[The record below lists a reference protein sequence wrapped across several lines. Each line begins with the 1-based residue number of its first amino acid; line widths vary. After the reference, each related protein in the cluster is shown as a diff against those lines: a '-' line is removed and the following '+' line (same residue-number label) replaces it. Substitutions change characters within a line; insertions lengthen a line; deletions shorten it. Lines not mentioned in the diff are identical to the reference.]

1 MNPDVWILLRLNSL
15 ARHSQ
20 MLDKL
25 MALFAGHTLLK
36 GGVIFAFFWAA
47 WFDNKGNQRERQ
59 AILLS
64 GFLGATI
71 SLAVARAI
79 AILAPYRER
88 PIAALAHFQI
98 PYSTSSEDIIHWSS
112 FPSDHAALYVGVS
125 VAILLAAKRLGIIAL
140 VYTLVFI
147 CLPRMYVGL
156 HYPSD
161 ILVGALI
168 GAGAV
173 LLTAN
178 ASSIKVVQPILRY
191 QSQNPSLFYMV
202 SFFTTA
208 QLVDMFT
215 VFRKLVIIVLHSTRG

>member
-1 MNPDVWILLRLNSL
+1 
-15 ARHSQ
+15 

-25 MALFAGHTLLK
+25 MALFAGQTLLK

-47 WFDNKGNQRERQ
+47 WFDDKENQRERQ

-88 PIAALAHFQI
+88 PIAALAQFQI
-98 PYSTSSEDIIHWSS
+98 PYSMSSEDIIHWSS

-125 VAILLAAKRLGIIAL
+125 VAILLAARRLGIIAL

-147 CLPRMYVGL
+147 CIPRMYVGL

-168 GAGAV
+168 GTGAV
-173 LLTAN
+173 LLTAK
-178 ASSIKVVQPILRY
+178 ASLSIKAVQPVLRY

-202 SFFTTA
+202 SFFMTA

-215 VFRKLVIIVLHSTRG
+215 AFRKLVIIVLHGMRGLG